1 MSDGREAT
9 LGEAQEFLRN
19 SKERAIEAGEF
30 EAAERLRR
38 MEFAIRDGTGRM
50 KAVEREN
57 LQLRQTPPNVA
68 AESEAER
75 LRKRLGEAEGLL
87 RGFVVGSLHV
97 PEMYDHVKNRVQPFL
112 AALAPPV
119 RGDTKHE

>member
-75 LRKRLGEAEGLL
+75 LRRELDWIAKADGQPPDLVL
-87 RGFVVGSLHV
+87 RACQDRARVALDT
-97 PEMYDHVKNRVQPFL
+97 PEDKP
-112 AALAPPV
+112 
-119 RGDTKHE
+119 